1 VKTETTTDS
10 PAFVPENLKRWRLP
24 DSYIGAT
31 WGGYYVAPVAHH
43 RDSDLLTESNWSTQW
58 SELSKFRADVPGE
71 DETSPRMVR
80 ESHWA
85 VGWVEWVAIHESNEA
100 ALRAADETAAALES
114 YTVLDEK
121 DLSRRELEDYAE
133 GWRLYGQRDF
143 FALVAKEFGLRSET
157 KDWLRIDCP
166 ADAAREFFESCIPS
180 GEYFTPEGSGV
191 SIRGDSAIR
200 HLTRQDGCRDTLA
213 QFIRT
218 ARKASRETATP
229 AA

>member
-1 VKTETTTDS
+1 MQTETTIDQA

-24 DSYIGAT
+24 DSYTGAH
-31 WGGYYVAPVAHH
+31 WDGYYVAPIGRH
-43 RDSDLLTESNWSTQW
+43 RDSDLLTESNWDCQW
-58 SELSKFRADVPGE
+58 SELSKLRADVPGE

-100 ALRAADETAAALES
+100 ALRTADEIAAGLES

-121 DLSRRELEDYAE
+121 DLSRREWEDYAE
-133 GWRLYGQRDF
+133 GWRQYGQSDF
-143 FALVAKEFGLRSET
+143 FAMVAKEFELCDAA
-157 KDWLRIDCP
+157 KDWLRNDCP
-166 ADAAREFFESCIPS
+166 EEIAREFFESCVPS

-200 HLTRQDGCRDTLA
+200 NLTRQDVCRDTLA
-213 QFIRT
+213 QFIRR
-218 ARKASRETATP
+218 ARKATREVTA
-229 AA
+229 